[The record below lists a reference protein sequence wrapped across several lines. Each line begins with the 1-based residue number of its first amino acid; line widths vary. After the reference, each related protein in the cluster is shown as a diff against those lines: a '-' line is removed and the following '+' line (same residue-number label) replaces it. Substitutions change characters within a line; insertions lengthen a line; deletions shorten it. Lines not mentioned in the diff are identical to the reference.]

1 MSMELINTH
10 SDLFLGIV
18 DSTDAGFSF
27 EDKLVTHAAG
37 MKAGALIK
45 ADGTWAAP
53 ADAANIYGILGDIR
67 YLEPV
72 DPELV
77 VGQQYTAR
85 VGVRSLTA
93 YKNLLKY
100 NTGAVID
107 TAGINTLNAKNI
119 KVTDKVY
126 G

>member
-1 MSMELINTH
+1 MSMELINRH
-10 SDLFLGIV
+10 SDVFLGIV

-27 EDKLVTHAAG
+27 EDMLVTHADG
-37 MKAGALIK
+37 MQAGALIK

-53 ADAANIYGILGDIR
+53 ADAANIYGVLGDLR

-72 DPELV
+72 DSELV
-77 VGQQYTAR
+77 VGDQYTAR
-85 VGVRSLTA
+85 VGVRSLTLN
-93 YKNLLKY
+93 KNLLKY

-107 TAGINTLNAKNI
+107 TTGIDTLKAKNI